1 MTLIPQL
8 QHDLVAAAARV
19 TTRRQRFRLRLRA
32 TMAVAAAAA
41 ALIAAAL
48 VVVGG
53 GASDR
58 APSSREPAG
67 PPDNNPPSST
77 VPERSPGPP
86 PPGAP
91 RSVPGSLSRPVRFTF
106 GGIQYSV
113 VGFLGS
119 RSPRQRNTTICT
131 RLVEGPEGPGRSLVG
146 QTCAGERLLRRELD
160 DNPVRTVG
168 GGGAEY
174 TFVSG
179 FARAD
184 VTSIAVIAPRYPSR
198 AVLSEPWS
206 PSGWRGKPFRFFVVV
221 IDPPREAGPE
231 LPRRTRI
238 RLQGRLIDGETVEG
252 VP

>member
-1 MTLIPQL
+1 MTVIPEL
-8 QHDLVAAAARV
+8 QHDLVAAAARM
-19 TTRRQRFRLRLRA
+19 TTRRQRFRRRLRA

-41 ALIAAAL
+41 VIAAAL

-77 VPERSPGPP
+77 VSERSLEPPSPG
-86 PPGAP
+86 GP
-91 RSVPGSLSRPVRFTF
+91 RPIPGSLSRPVRFTF
-106 GGIQYSV
+106 NGIHYSI
-113 VGFLGS
+113 VGFRGG
-119 RSPRQRNTTICT
+119 RRPRERNTTICT
-131 RLVEGPEGPGRSLVG
+131 RLVEGLEGPGRRLAG
-146 QTCAGERLLRRELD
+146 QTCAGEQLLRRELD

-168 GGGAEY
+168 RGGGEY

-206 PSGWRGKPFRFFVVV
+206 PPGWRGKPIRFFEVV
-221 IDPPREAGPE
+221 IDPPREASPE
-231 LPRRTRI
+231 FPLRSRI
-238 RLQGRLIDGETVEG
+238 RLQGRLTDGETVEG